1 MILLIGLVSFYT
13 LVIST
18 GIYPFPLQQRATK
31 PPSIGDVIIIDAA
44 RISVGKKVFKSK
56 CALKF
61 QFGTKHPY
69 MKFCWNN
76 AQGEEQAH
84 KVSLKGD
91 ADALTELNYY
101 IPDDKDNN
109 EGDGTD
115 EFAFIAFKITPTE
128 ANQFAMYTKSYDE
141 NSYIVVEVRDSDDG
155 DQFKALIAQMSV
167 NQALAI
173 FFGTDPQLEF
183 YQIKEYTAA
192 LDKDTK
198 KEADRRRSSRIGRS
212 KSKKKGNVLEKPLL
226 VFPFKADEEVFST
239 AASNL
244 NELREAREIS
254 DGESIPL
261 IQPQDSDLNETDVK
275 VKGSSRTHY
284 ITIRED
290 DVERLAP
297 GEFLNDALVDFWMKW

>member
-1 MILLIGLVSFYT
+1 MILLNGLVSFINTFYP
-13 LVIST
+13 T
-18 GIYPFPLQQRATK
+18 GIISFSSQSATK
-31 PPSIGDVIIIDAA
+31 PNSITDLMLIDAA

-61 QFGTKHPY
+61 QFGTKNPY
-69 MKFCWNN
+69 MLFCWNN
-76 AQGEEQAH
+76 TQGEEQSH

-109 EGDGTD
+109 ESDGTD
-115 EFAFIAFKITPTE
+115 EFSFIAFKITPTKG
-128 ANQFAMYTKSYDE
+128 NKFGMYTKSYDE
-141 NSYIVVEVRDSDDG
+141 NSYIVVEVRDSE
-155 DQFKALIAQMSV
+155 QFQILLEQIRE
-167 NQALAI
+167 NQALAT

-261 IQPQDSDLNETDVK
+261 IQPQDSDLNESDVK

>member
-1 MILLIGLVSFYT
+1 MF
-13 LVIST
+13 
-18 GIYPFPLQQRATK
+18 
-31 PPSIGDVIIIDAA
+31 IDAA

-61 QFGTKHPY
+61 QFGAKDPY

-109 EGDGTD
+109 ESDGTD
-115 EFAFIAFKITPTE
+115 EFSFIAFKVTPTKG
-128 ANQFAMYTKSYDE
+128 NKFGMYTKSYDE
-141 NSYIVVEVRDSDDG
+141 NSYIVVEFRDSE
-155 DQFKALIAQMSV
+155 QFEFLLEQMRE
-167 NQALAI
+167 NLALAT
-173 FFGTDPQLEF
+173 FFSTDPQLEF
-183 YQIKEYTAA
+183 YQIKEYTTA

-244 NELREAREIS
+244 NELREAREIP
-254 DGESIPL
+254 DGVESIPL

-290 DVERLAP
+290 DIERLAP

>member
-1 MILLIGLVSFYT
+1 MDSFLFT
-13 LVIST
+13 HSSSQRAS
-18 GIYPFPLQQRATK
+18 YPFPLQQSATK
-31 PPSIGDVIIIDAA
+31 PPSVADLILIDAA

-69 MKFCWNN
+69 MLFCWNN
-76 AQGEEQAH
+76 AQGEKQEH

-109 EGDGTD
+109 ESDGTD
-115 EFAFIAFKITPTE
+115 EFTFIAFKITPTE
-128 ANQFAMYTKSYDE
+128 ANQFGMYTKSYDE
-141 NSYIVVEVRDSDDG
+141 NSYIVVEVRDSDTD
-155 DQFKALIAQMSV
+155 FFAALIEQMSV
-167 NQALAI
+167 NQALAA
-173 FFGTDPQLEF
+173 FFGTDPRLEF
-183 YQIKEYTAA
+183 YQIKEYTTT
-192 LDKDTK
+192 LDKDAK

-244 NELREAREIS
+244 NELREAREIP
-254 DGESIPL
+254 DGESVPL

-284 ITIRED
+284 ITIREVD
-290 DVERLAP
+290 IERLAP